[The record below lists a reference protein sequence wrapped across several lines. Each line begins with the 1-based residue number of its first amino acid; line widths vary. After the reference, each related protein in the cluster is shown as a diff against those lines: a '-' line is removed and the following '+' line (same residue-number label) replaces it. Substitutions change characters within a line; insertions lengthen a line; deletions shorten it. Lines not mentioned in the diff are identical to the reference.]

1 MSDNLIMLSI
11 VLVVLAGIA
20 IPFIRKAISHRKA
33 IGAGT
38 PEKEIEIRVQPADN
52 IYFLRYILTYKAPF
66 KSSKTVRIRP
76 EYVDAIRKACR
87 IIKGRQNDCHR
98 LCGQGAGGAFYGT
111 CGRYRPPLQ
120 GKTR

>member
-76 EYVDAIRKACR
+76 E
-87 IIKGRQNDCHR
+87 
-98 LCGQGAGGAFYGT
+98 
-111 CGRYRPPLQ
+111 
-120 GKTR
+120 